1 MKGLLNLENAKLL
14 EERWG
19 NSLPLNKASMKCVFL
34 LILKILKHI
43 YSAYHV
49 QAWTALFVKT
59 LKGPQQHFKKNY
71 LFILQIKKRKA
82 E

>member
-1 MKGLLNLENAKLL
+1 M
-14 EERWG
+14 
-19 NSLPLNKASMKCVFL
+19 CFFL
-34 LILKILKHI
+34 LVLKILKHA

-49 QAWTALFVKT
+49 QAWTVLFIIT

-71 LFILQIKKRKA
+71 LFILQIKKREA